1 MPKANASA
9 SARRD
14 LPGPQSS
21 PGAALKAME
30 LRQPLQVIVT
40 AREVLAQTVR
50 GAAEEAQLTLIKDA
64 TARLATLLDRLVL
77 KLREPAAMRSRPT
90 RATAPGGLAPSQTV
104 RAEAFLTAH
113 FAEDVTLNDVA
124 AQCRLS
130 PAQFA
135 RAFAQTTGMLPNEW
149 LLRYRIDEAKAM
161 MLAAS
166 WRKVRDMHSRT
177 RSAVT
182 DVRIARASLGKYTRM
197 ILPQLHAG
205 HCGHDNRQ
213 G

>member
-1 MPKANASA
+1 MLKANASA
-9 SARRD
+9 GARRG
-14 LPGPQSS
+14 LRGLQNS

-77 KLREPAAMRSRPT
+77 KLREPAAMRSLS
-90 RATAPGGLAPSQTV
+90 APGGLTPSQTV
-104 RAEAFLTAH
+104 RAEAFLAAH

-124 AQCRLS
+124 AQCQLS
-130 PAQFA
+130 PAHFA

-161 MLAAS
+161 MLETSSNMSDIAKACGFTDKS
-166 WRKVRDMHSRT
+166 HFTRVFMRVAGSNPGAWRR
-177 RSAVT
+177 
-182 DVRIARASLGKYTRM
+182 
-197 ILPQLHAG
+197 
-205 HCGHDNRQ
+205 DNRPR
-213 G
+213 